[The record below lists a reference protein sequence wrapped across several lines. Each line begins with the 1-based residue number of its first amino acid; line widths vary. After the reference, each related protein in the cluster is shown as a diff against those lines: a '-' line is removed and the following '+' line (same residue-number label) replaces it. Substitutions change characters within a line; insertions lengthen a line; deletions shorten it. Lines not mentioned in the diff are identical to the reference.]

1 MSSIKRLLIDWL
13 IDFSQIKRLKNASR
27 STIAQD
33 RLTNLTLINIECEI
47 VQALDFKDLVDSF
60 AIVKTRRQQSVLN

>member
-1 MSSIKRLLIDWL
+1 MLQL
-13 IDFSQIKRLKNASR
+13 R

-33 RLTNLTLINIECEI
+33 RLNNECEI